1 LKVYFDASV
10 LIAVITNDLHSARA
24 ETFLR
29 ATSPVPV
36 VSDFAAAEFTAVVG
50 RRVRN
55 RDLTRREAQ
64 HAFANFDRW
73 RQGIGENLDTT
84 AADMRVADAILR
96 RLEHNLRAPDA
107 LNIVLAQRV
116 GAMLA
121 TFDTGMA
128 KVAGAL
134 GVSVAVV

>member
-10 LIAVITNDLHSARA
+10 IVAVITNDLHSARA
-24 ETFLR
+24 ESFLR

-36 VSDFAAAEFTAVVG
+36 VSDFAAVEFTAVVA

-73 RQGIGENLDTT
+73 RQGIGENLDTI
-84 AADMRVADAILR
+84 AADIRMTDAILR
-96 RLEHNLRAPDA
+96 RLERNLRAPDA
-107 LNIVLAQRV
+107 LNIVLAQRA

-121 TFDTGMA
+121 TFDIGMA
-128 KVAGAL
+128 KVAGLL
-134 GVSVAVV
+134 GIPVAAV

>member
-1 LKVYFDASV
+1 MKVYFDASILV
-10 LIAVITNDLHSARA
+10 AIITNDLHSARA
-24 ETFLR
+24 EAFLR
-29 ATSPVPV
+29 ATSPIPV
-36 VSDFAAAEFTAVVG
+36 VSDFATAEFTAVVA

-55 RDLTRREAQ
+55 RDLNRREAQ

-73 RQGIGENLDTT
+73 RQGVGENLDTT
-84 AADMRVADAILR
+84 AADMRMADAILR

-121 TFDTGMA
+121 TFDIGMA
-128 KVAGAL
+128 KVASAL
-134 GVSVAVV
+134 GLAVAAI